1 MPFLNDNLF
10 ELTEQHIE
18 AFYREGFFMAPSFLS
33 RASVNKMNAAYDKDI
48 IKLEGEKEW
57 KNLPFAREIQAELHN
72 KRISEMMGRLLGGTV
87 QLWLGMYAVVMQ
99 GGKCLDWNQGKKST
113 HIRWHRCNVFV
124 AIDEIDVKKAGL
136 WIAPRTHLLGRQPN
150 LNRGGAHRRAA
161 EPENPVPVE
170 PMKKGDAVIFHR
182 ELLHHSKTNHTDT
195 PRRAF
200 AFQVSSANCRFAET
214 GKLITLRETAS

>member
-1 MPFLNDNLF
+1 MELSIDNLF
-10 ELTEQHIE
+10 DLTEEHIE

-33 RASVNKMNAAYDKDI
+33 QDSVEKMNAAYDDEI
-48 IKLEGEKEW
+48 LKLEGEKEW
-57 KNLPFAREIQAELHN
+57 KNFPFAEEIQAELQN
-72 KRISEMMGRLLGGTV
+72 QRITEMMENLLGGPA
-87 QLWLGMYAVVMQ
+87 QLWLGMYAVVMP
-99 GGKCLDWNQGKKST
+99 GGKGLDWHQDNQYT
-113 HIRWHRCNVFV
+113 HILGHMCNVFV
-124 AIDEIDVKKAGL
+124 ALDDIDVNKAGL

-150 LNRGGAHRRAA
+150 LNADGPHRRAA
-161 EPENPVPVE
+161 DPDNPISVE

-214 GKLITLRETAS
+214 GMLIKSRDTAS